1 MQTNMLKIKI
11 SVYVLLASSLL
22 TFACASNAAGG
33 ANVAETQKKVE
44 KSNASTA
51 EPEAIAAAAQKDA
64 GAVKFKGQIGSAA
77 FEMTL
82 RRAGDDLSGSYFYVK
97 SGSANALALAGKIDA
112 NGKFTLRETDAGGK
126 QTGEFKGVWTND
138 ANQPGATL
146 EGEWAKPNA
155 KETVFFRAAES
166 MILLAGEARLT
177 EKQIKE
183 TIKAKRIEVSAAYPE
198 LTGAAGAAG
207 FNRAV
212 KKHVDDS
219 IAAFKKEM
227 SEMTAEDLKSLPET
241 ASYSID
247 IGYTVEYADTDL
259 ISVGFLNGTYEG
271 GAHPNSN
278 SFTINYDL
286 KNNREIKLADVFKP
300 GAKYLD
306 AVSAYSIKDLQ
317 SRKDAE
323 TGENM
328 GIAQE
333 MWADGATPEAG
344 NYASWNVTK
353 KGLMFTFDAYQVA
366 PYAAGPQ
373 TVIVPYANLKAIAK
387 PDGALAKFIK

>member
-1 MQTNMLKIKI
+1 MLKTKI
-11 SVYVLLASSLL
+11 IVCAVLIPSLL
-22 TFACASNAAGG
+22 TVACASNAAGG
-33 ANVAETQKKVE
+33 ADVAETQKKVE
-44 KSNASTA
+44 KSNVSAA
-51 EPEAIAAAAQKDA
+51 EPETVAAAQKDA
-64 GAVKFKGQIGSAA
+64 AAVKFKGQIGASA

-82 RRAGDDLSGSYFYVK
+82 RRAGDDLSGSYFYAK

-112 NGKFTLRETDAGGK
+112 GGKFTLRESDAGGK
-126 QTGEFKGVWTND
+126 QTGEFKGVWTDD
-138 ANQPGATL
+138 ANQSGATL
-146 EGEWAKPNA
+146 EGDWKKPNA
-155 KETVFFRAAES
+155 KETVFFRAAEQ
-166 MILLAGEARLT
+166 MISFTGDARLT
-177 EKQIKE
+177 EKQIEE

-198 LTGAAGAAG
+198 LTGGAGAAG

-227 SEMTAEDLKSLPET
+227 SEMSAEDLKSLPET

-247 IGYTVEYADTDL
+247 IGYNIEYADDETV
-259 ISVGFLNGTYEG
+259 SVSFWNGTYEG
-271 GAHPNSN
+271 GAHPNSS

-306 AVSAYSIKDLQ
+306 AVAAYCTKDLQ

-333 MWADGATPEAG
+333 MWADGATPAAD
-344 NYASWNVTK
+344 NYRSWNVTK

-373 TVIVPYANLKAIAK
+373 TVIVPFANLKTIAK
-387 PDGALAKFIK
+387 PGGALAKFIR